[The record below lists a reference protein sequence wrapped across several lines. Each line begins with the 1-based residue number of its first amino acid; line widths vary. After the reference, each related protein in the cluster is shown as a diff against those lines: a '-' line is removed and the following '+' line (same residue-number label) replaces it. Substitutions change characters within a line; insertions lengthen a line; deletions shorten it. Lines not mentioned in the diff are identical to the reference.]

1 MLEVLGLDER
11 TSGVYEAL
19 ITQQDWKASDI
30 AAHLGVDQS
39 DVREALDRLAR
50 LSLLRPSE
58 EQPGQLRLVNPSIG
72 LSALLARQEA
82 ELNEQHARFAR
93 TREEAA
99 RLTSQ
104 WSVAHALH
112 GSVERLEGLD
122 EERRRMEE
130 LSEQAET
137 EILSF
142 LPGGAQS
149 LSALAAVRQRDE
161 RCLARGVRVRVVL
174 LHSARNDRPTREY
187 ADWLLEAG
195 ADVRVCPSLPIRL
208 VLCDGRSAMV
218 PIDPQDDR
226 RGAFVMAA
234 PGVVT
239 ALSALFETVWDGAEP
254 FGERTPQY
262 GEVTPQE
269 RRLLISL
276 RSGLTDEAISRQF
289 GVSVRTARRMLAS
302 LMEKLDARCRF
313 EAGYEA
319 ARRGWL

>member
-1 MLEVLGLDER
+1 MLEVLGLDEQ

-19 ITQQDWKASDI
+19 ITQQGWKASDI
-30 AAHLGVDQS
+30 AAHLGVGQS
-39 DVREALDRLAR
+39 DVKEALDRLAR
-50 LSLLRPSE
+50 LSLVRPSE

-82 ELNEQHARFAR
+82 ELTEQHARFAR

-104 WSVAHALH
+104 WSAAHALN

-122 EERRRMEE
+122 EVGRRVEE
-130 LSEQAET
+130 LAAQAET
-137 EILSF
+137 EVLSF

-149 LSALAAVRQRDE
+149 LSALAALRQRDQ
-161 RCLARGVRVRVVL
+161 RCLARGVRVRAVL

-195 ADVRVCPSLPIRL
+195 ADVRVCPSVPIRL
-208 VLCDGRSAMV
+208 VLCDGQSAVV
-218 PIDPQDDR
+218 PIDPQDER

-234 PGVVT
+234 PGVVA

-254 FGERTPQY
+254 FGERKLPY
-262 GEVTPQE
+262 AEVSPQE
-269 RRLLISL
+269 QRLLTSL
-276 RSGLTDEAISRQF
+276 RSGLTDEAISRQL

>member
-11 TSGVYEAL
+11 TIGVYEAL
-19 ITQQDWKASDI
+19 ITRQDWSTSDI
-30 AAHLGVDQS
+30 AAHLGVDRS
-39 DVREALDRLAR
+39 AVREALDRLAR

-58 EQPGQLRLVNPSIG
+58 ERPGQLRPVNPSIG

-82 ELNEQHARFAR
+82 ELTEQHARFAR

-104 WSVAHALH
+104 WSAAHALH

-130 LSEQAET
+130 LSQQAET
-137 EILSF
+137 EVLSF

-149 LSALAAVRQRDE
+149 PSLLAAARQRDE
-161 RCLARGVRVRVVL
+161 QCLARGVRVRVVL

-187 ADWLLEAG
+187 ADWLLAAG

-218 PIDPQDDR
+218 PIDPKDDR
-226 RGAFVMAA
+226 RGAIVVAA
-234 PGVVT
+234 SGVVM

-254 FGERTPQY
+254 FGERTPRY
-262 GEVTPQE
+262 TEVTPQE
-269 RRLLISL
+269 RRLLMSL
-276 RSGLTDEAISRQF
+276 RSGLTDEAISRQL